1 MPVIDILSF
10 YISLLGI
17 YGPIFLIRY
26 TLPRNITP
34 LLSTLLD
41 ETQQLLGRAEEF
53 SAVTSQSEYKSQL
66 DW

>member
-17 YGPIFLIRY
+17 CGPILLIRY
-26 TLPRNITP
+26 MLPRNVTP

-41 ETQQLLGRAEEF
+41 ETQQLLSRAEEI
-53 SAVTSQSEYKSQL
+53 SAVTPQSEYKCQL